1 MSKLAGKLSDD
12 ELRERAF
19 LRISHALWSYWDEQ
33 KNIVP
38 RAAYV
43 HSRLFD
49 TLIHSPLITLGTSIN
64 GGGHV
69 EHVVPCV
76 IIRDKAFEMFWDGK
90 SENDVAKMVG
100 RLLRIAH
107 ITREEAREMDYGQHL
122 KTKMP
127 SGWDFETGSVLAR
140 LDAANIKIVPSS

>member
-1 MSKLAGKLSDD
+1 MSKLVGKLSDD

-19 LRISHALWSYWDEQ
+19 RRIAHALWSYWDEQ
-33 KNIVP
+33 QNIVP

-49 TLIHSPLITLGTSIN
+49 TLIHSPLITLGTSVN

-69 EHVVPCV
+69 EHVVPCAL
-76 IIRDKAFEMFWDGK
+76 IRDKAFEMFWDGK
-90 SENDVAKMVG
+90 SENDVANMVG

-107 ITREEAREMDYGQHL
+107 ITREEAHQMDYRFCL
-122 KTKMP
+122 KVNMP

-140 LDAANIKIVPSS
+140 LDAANIKLNLSF